1 MERSDFE
8 ITISSLRP
16 RVVRQALRY
25 LKDRDEAEDVAQDTL
40 LKLWEIRDTW
50 HQYRSLEALALVM
63 ARHLSLNRLRQAG
76 IQTDDVLT
84 EPVDHAETPE
94 ERLIA
99 QEDDRQAERLI
110 ATLPDAQQTILRMK
124 HIEGMEVS
132 DIARITGS
140 NENAVRVNLSKARRK
155 IASYFNK

>member
-50 HQYRSLEALALVM
+50 HQYRSLEA
-63 ARHLSLNRLRQAG
+63 
-76 IQTDDVLT
+76 
-84 EPVDHAETPE
+84 
-94 ERLIA
+94 
-99 QEDDRQAERLI
+99 
-110 ATLPDAQQTILRMK
+110 
-124 HIEGMEVS
+124 
-132 DIARITGS
+132 
-140 NENAVRVNLSKARRK
+140 
-155 IASYFNK
+155 